1 MEMEARGV
9 RTQVGDESRRID
21 AANRNLERQAAQRE
35 KQQVDIEAAQ
45 AEPQMCVLPE
55 LVFSSES
62 ERERSNSTSVRSNS
76 DRPPQLSSPLS
87 RYQSPPLI

>member
-1 MEMEARGV
+1 MEARGV
-9 RTQVGDESRRID
+9 RTQLGDESRRID

-62 ERERSNSTSVRSNS
+62 ERSVC
-76 DRPPQLSSPLS
+76 
-87 RYQSPPLI
+87 